1 MPAPPGDIFIR
12 PITPAD
18 AEAFRGMRL
27 EAVRRHPL
35 AFTADLA
42 TLEARTLDAWREQV
56 AASGGDRDD
65 VIMVADASAAGGTL
79 AGMAGVF
86 TPEQPKLNH
95 VGTVWGVYVR
105 EPFRG
110 GGVGD
115 ALLRACVDW
124 ARRKGLLVLKLSMV
138 AGNDAARRC
147 YERAGFAPYG
157 IEPNA
162 VRWEGKLYDETLMA
176 LLLQ

>member
-1 MPAPPGDIFIR
+1 MPDSTADILIR

-18 AEAFRGMRL
+18 AEAFRAMRL
-27 EAVRRHPL
+27 EAVRRYPL
-35 AFTADLA
+35 AFTSDLA

-56 AASGGDRDD
+56 GAAGGDGDQ
-65 VIMVADASAAGGTL
+65 VIMVADATAAGGTL

-110 GGVGD
+110 VGLGD

-124 ARRKGLLVLKLSMV
+124 ARRKGLVMLKLSVV
-138 AGNDAARRC
+138 AGNDAAHRC
-147 YERAGFAPYG
+147 YARRGFTAYG
-157 IEPNA
+157 VEPNA

-176 LLLQ
+176 LRL

>member
-1 MPAPPGDIFIR
+1 MSTASDILIR

-18 AEAFRGMRL
+18 AEAFRAMRL

-42 TLEARTLDAWREQV
+42 TLEARTPHAWREQV
-56 AASGGDRDD
+56 IGAGGAGDQ
-65 VIMVADASAAGGTL
+65 VIMVADATAAGGTL

-110 GGVGD
+110 VGLGD

-124 ARRKGLLVLKLSMV
+124 SRRKGLLVLKLSVV

-147 YERAGFAPYG
+147 YERAGFTPYG
-157 IEPNA
+157 VEPNA

-176 LLLQ
+176 VLLQ